1 MKKINNLLV
10 LVSIVSSL
18 LIIFLL
24 NKETIPLHFNK
35 LGVVDRYGSKFE
47 LLLMPFFVIIIYL
60 IIISIK
66 RYLKCDAIL
75 FDFLSFEML
84 LFMNFLFLIIYV
96 NIFFIVNLNYKGF
109 KIEIPYSC
117 SCFFSYFILH
127 FGVKVKDLQTS
138 TENKKIQLKPFF
150 YVSVIMFIISIL
162 INSLLV
168 NKSTSLFVVLF
179 IFIIGII
186 ITSICVYVKN
196 KN

>member
-24 NKETIPLHFNK
+24 NKEMIPLHFNK

-47 LLLMPFFVIIIYL
+47 LLLMPFFV
-60 IIISIK
+60 SIK
-66 RYLKCDAIL
+66 RYLKRDAIL

>member
-1 MKKINNLLV
+1 
-10 LVSIVSSL
+10 
-18 LIIFLL
+18 
-24 NKETIPLHFNK
+24 
-35 LGVVDRYGSKFE
+35 
-47 LLLMPFFVIIIYL
+47 MPFFVIIIYL

-84 LFMNFLFLIIYV
+84 LFMNFHFFD
-96 NIFFIVNLNYKGF
+96 NICKYFFIVNLNYKGF

-117 SCFFSYFILH
+117 FMFFFLFYFA

>member
-24 NKETIPLHFNK
+24 NKEMIPLHFNK

-117 SCFFSYFILH
+117 SCFFLIL
-127 FGVKVKDLQTS
+127 FCILELKSKIYRQVQKI
-138 TENKKIQLKPFF
+138 KK
-150 YVSVIMFIISIL
+150 Y
-162 INSLLV
+162 N
-168 NKSTSLFVVLF
+168 
-179 IFIIGII
+179 
-186 ITSICVYVKN
+186 
-196 KN
+196 

>member
-24 NKETIPLHFNK
+24 NKEMIPLHFNK

-117 SCFFSYFILH
+117 SCLFSYFILH

>member
-24 NKETIPLHFNK
+24 NKEMIPLHFNK

-96 NIFFIVNLNYKGF
+96 NIFFIVNLNYK
-109 KIEIPYSC
+109 
-117 SCFFSYFILH
+117 
-127 FGVKVKDLQTS
+127 
-138 TENKKIQLKPFF
+138 
-150 YVSVIMFIISIL
+150 
-162 INSLLV
+162 
-168 NKSTSLFVVLF
+168 
-179 IFIIGII
+179 
-186 ITSICVYVKN
+186 
-196 KN
+196 

>member
-24 NKETIPLHFNK
+24 NKEMIPLHFNK

-150 YVSVIMFIISIL
+150 YKKLIKKNTIKLVS
-162 INSLLV
+162 
-168 NKSTSLFVVLF
+168 K
-179 IFIIGII
+179 
-186 ITSICVYVKN
+186 
-196 KN
+196 

>member
-24 NKETIPLHFNK
+24 NKEMIPLHFNK

-138 TENKKIQLKPFF
+138 TIKTIFLCVCNNVYYFNINK
-150 YVSVIMFIISIL
+150 
-162 INSLLV
+162 
-168 NKSTSLFVVLF
+168 
-179 IFIIGII
+179 
-186 ITSICVYVKN
+186 
-196 KN
+196 

>member
-24 NKETIPLHFNK
+24 NKEMIPLHFNK

-96 NIFFIVNLNYKGF
+96 NIFFIVNSNYKGF
-109 KIEIPYSC
+109 KYRTVAHV
-117 SCFFSYFILH
+117 FFLIL
-127 FGVKVKDLQTS
+127 FCILELKSKIYRQVQKI
-138 TENKKIQLKPFF
+138 KK
-150 YVSVIMFIISIL
+150 Y
-162 INSLLV
+162 N
-168 NKSTSLFVVLF
+168 
-179 IFIIGII
+179 
-186 ITSICVYVKN
+186 
-196 KN
+196 